1 MGREGDGH
9 LLITLITDWCYTAQ
23 TLIDVTASVQIDRN
37 LREQEGYEREVIAFY
52 WGSNLPFGVTVHR
65 EINSTGHRPTVYYA
79 VDRIV
84 GDITT

>member
-37 LREQEGYEREVIAFY
+37 LREQRRV
-52 WGSNLPFGVTVHR
+52 
-65 EINSTGHRPTVYYA
+65 
-79 VDRIV
+79 
-84 GDITT
+84 